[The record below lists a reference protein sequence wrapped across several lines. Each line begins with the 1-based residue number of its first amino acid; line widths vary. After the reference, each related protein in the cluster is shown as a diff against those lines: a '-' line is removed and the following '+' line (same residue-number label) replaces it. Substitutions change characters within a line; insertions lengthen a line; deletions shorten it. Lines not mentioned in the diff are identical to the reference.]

1 VAERLP
7 GFGAIARRKG
17 RNERIIDVCVRALR
31 DGGRYGAREKALATL
46 ARTLGASL
54 DRLEHDPGR
63 SEHTVGHV
71 ARVHLQALEALRPNA
86 APSADAFDR
95 LADELAAAVREP
107 PPT

>member
-1 VAERLP
+1 MLRE
-7 GFGAIARRKG
+7 
-17 RNERIIDVCVRALR
+17 IDQYGPMETALVV
-31 DGGRYGAREKALATL
+31 L
-46 ARTLGASL
+46 ARTTAAAL
-54 DRLEHDPGR
+54 DRLELDAGR

-71 ARVHLQALEALRPNA
+71 ARVHLQALEALRPNM